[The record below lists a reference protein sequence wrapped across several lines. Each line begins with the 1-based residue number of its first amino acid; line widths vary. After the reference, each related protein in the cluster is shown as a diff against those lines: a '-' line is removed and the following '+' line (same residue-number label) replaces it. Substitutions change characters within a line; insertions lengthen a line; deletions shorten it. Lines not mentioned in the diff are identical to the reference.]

1 MGAQHF
7 TTPSKGHDVE
17 DAFLTARSW
26 AQYMHGHGGYTGT
39 IAEKDRYSLFEA
51 PADTNVEEFAEMIL
65 DASHSSDSLEVLG
78 DLIGEDAARA
88 ITDVFNDKWGPAVAL
103 QVGEDEW
110 LFCGF
115 ASC

>member
-7 TTPSKGHDVE
+7 TTQSQGHDVE
-17 DAFLTARSW
+17 EAFLTARSW

-39 IAEKDRYSLFEA
+39 IAEKDQYTLFEV
-51 PADTNVEEFAEMIL
+51 PADTGVEEFAEMIL
-65 DASHSSDSLEVLG
+65 AASNSPTSREILA
-78 DLIGEDAARA
+78 DLIGEDAARS

-110 LFCGF
+110 LFCGW